1 MEEFIKSVCV
11 EDLNNAQNT
20 MFTIFRTLDT
30 AAVGS
35 LVPKAEMI
43 HNTFLL
49 NKSYEFIAQ
58 NLSLLAVLKYKIDKN
73 NYKIAINMLEDARF
87 LAENSHNKNAIKTNL
102 FCWGYIY
109 NAEKNYSMALNV
121 LKQAR
126 NINSSNEAAILI
138 DTINSLAKCSFCIGV
153 NLSNASISSSNLFFA
168 SIYLSSNS
176 IPIVGLNPF
185 IFICPFHFFNR
196 EHHSNQNT
204 GLI

>member
-11 EDLNNAQNT
+11 EDLSNAQNT
-20 MFTIFRTLDT
+20 MFTVFRTLDT
-30 AAVGS
+30 ADISS

-58 NLSLLAVLKYKIDKN
+58 NLSLLAVLKYKTDKN
-73 NYKIAINMLEDARF
+73 NYKIAINMLEDAKF

-126 NINSSNEAAILI
+126 NINSSNEI
-138 DTINSLAKCSFCIGV
+138 INAKV
-153 NLSNASISSSNLFFA
+153 SNL
-168 SIYLSSNS
+168 IVQIEKLNIENQDTQQSSGAEK
-176 IPIVGLNPF
+176 PIVALLNVA
-185 IFICPFHFFNR
+185 R
-196 EHHSNQNT
+196 TLAAETSLEHLLKT
-204 GLI
+204 VAEEIKKAI